1 MKKEEIPSEVLEAMY
16 VIMCSIPFS
25 MLDKGAYA
33 ESWSYE
39 VYDEA
44 REPMRKAQQWV
55 LDWGKSQNIDSRGR
69 NLNQNKEDE

>member
-1 MKKEEIPSEVLEAMY
+1 MIEEKIPREVLEAMY
-16 VIMCSIPFS
+16 VVMCSVPFS
-25 MLDKGAYA
+25 M
-33 ESWSYE
+33 SYE

-69 NLNQNKEDE
+69 NLNQNKDENR